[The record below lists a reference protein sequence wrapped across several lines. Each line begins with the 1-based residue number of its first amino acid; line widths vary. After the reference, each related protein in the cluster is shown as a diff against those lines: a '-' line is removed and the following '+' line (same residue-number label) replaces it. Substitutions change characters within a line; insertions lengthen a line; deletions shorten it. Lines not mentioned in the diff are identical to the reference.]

1 MILFLLAFV
10 AFLIIGVPISVSI
23 GFSAVLGCLSL
34 GYPLVVIGQKMVSGI
49 DSWLLI
55 AIPLFILA
63 GNLMNAGKIT
73 DELFGT
79 ARELVGW
86 IPGGLGHANV
96 LASVIF
102 AGMSGSASADAG
114 GLGAIEI
121 KAMRDHGYDDD
132 FSAAVTAASSVIGPI
147 FPPSIPLIIYGA
159 SASVSVS
166 KLFMGG
172 VIPALVMAVL
182 MMVLIYIYAVKR
194 GYERTAFNL
203 RNLARQFVH
212 ALPACITPV
221 IILAGFTLGWFT
233 PTEASAVATI
243 YALIISV
250 LVYKSMDL
258 KTFLQCLKESA
269 ISSANTLFIIGT
281 STLFTYVMAKEGISA
296 LIANTITGVSSNP
309 AVVMFIINIILLIL
323 GMVMEPG
330 AILTLMLPVLLPIA
344 NTMGYNLVYF
354 GVVVVL
360 NLMIGQVTP
369 PFGVCL
375 TADVLPADLERLFV
389 IFAEQHARVRQV
401 CRRGKAD
408 ASAARA
414 EIQNAA
420 GPRAARRVDELC
432 RQHLGIRARDEH
444 RGRNVERQT
453 IELPLADEIR
463 HRLARQVALD
473 ELARTLLHLGRGVE

>member
-10 AFLIIGVPISVSI
+10 AFLIIGIPISVSI

-102 AGMSGSASADAG
+102 AGMSGSASADA
-114 GLGAIEI
+114 
-121 KAMRDHGYDDD
+121 
-132 FSAAVTAASSVIGPI
+132 AAVTAASSVIGPI

-203 RNLARQFVH
+203 RNLAWQFVH

-344 NTMGYNLVYF
+344 DTMGYNLVYF

-375 TADVLPADLERLFV
+375 FVISDVNKIKLERIYKSILPFLV
-389 IFAEQHARVRQV
+389 PLLITLAVTCIFPQV
-401 CRRGKAD
+401 VTFLPDMLLGAT
-408 ASAARA
+408 AA
-414 EIQNAA
+414 
-420 GPRAARRVDELC
+420 
-432 RQHLGIRARDEH
+432 
-444 RGRNVERQT
+444 
-453 IELPLADEIR
+453 
-463 HRLARQVALD
+463 
-473 ELARTLLHLGRGVE
+473 

>member
-10 AFLIIGVPISVSI
+10 AFLIIGIPISVSI

-166 KLFMGG
+166 KL
-172 VIPALVMAVL
+172 L
-182 MMVLIYIYAVKR
+182 MVLIYIYAVKR
-194 GYERTAFNL
+194 GYDRTAFNL

-375 TADVLPADLERLFV
+375 FVISDVNKIKLERIYKAILPFLV
-389 IFAEQHARVRQV
+389 PLLITLAVTCTFPQV
-401 CRRGKAD
+401 VTFLPDMLLGAT
-408 ASAARA
+408 AA
-414 EIQNAA
+414 
-420 GPRAARRVDELC
+420 
-432 RQHLGIRARDEH
+432 
-444 RGRNVERQT
+444 
-453 IELPLADEIR
+453 
-463 HRLARQVALD
+463 
-473 ELARTLLHLGRGVE
+473 